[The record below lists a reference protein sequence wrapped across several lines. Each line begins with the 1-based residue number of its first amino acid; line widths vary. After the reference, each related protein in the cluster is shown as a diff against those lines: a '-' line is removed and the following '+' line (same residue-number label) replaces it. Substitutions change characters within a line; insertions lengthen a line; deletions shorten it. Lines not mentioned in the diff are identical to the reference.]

1 MPDSATN
8 DNNQTAHNLQ
18 TLLLNVES
26 VSSSA
31 SAVGRECRH
40 FMGLLQQVLAGPGA
54 REFMDEMG
62 ESLKRLVDAFDGYSS
77 AVTDHSVAFA
87 VAAEDAKRKIDVL
100 KEGGRQGQQSVTES
114 SSSSIPRAKKPVVK
128 LPALRIRTADTHPS
142 SPCAFPSEA
151 PLNAPTH
158 LPPPQAPSTVYY
170 TPESRSRSVSPDP
183 DCDPRKMQVSRT
195 ISPDLNCD
203 SQNTQDVDGAVS
215 TLQEDFR
222 QVRLSSAQGQLES
235 STNPEREPR
244 PSLALSLPKADFTF
258 RAPPSSSGSSSP
270 STNRS
275 PASPQRNP
283 FLTPPLPSPST
294 APSSPSSP
302 TRPSFHNLPYTVV
315 SRGVNARG
323 NRWEKRDYGP
333 GAPNRNAYH
342 YSNSDGSYF
351 YSNWDGSRFWRGKN
365 GKSWV
370 REGEMGWR
378 RHQV

>member
-1 MPDSATN
+1 MCDEAVVDVQRFGKDGHRCTN
-8 DNNQTAHNLQ
+8 GQ
-18 TLLLNVES
+18 LLI
-26 VSSSA
+26 
-31 SAVGRECRH
+31 H
-40 FMGLLQQVLAGPGA
+40 LL
-54 REFMDEMG
+54 
-62 ESLKRLVDAFDGYSS
+62 
-77 AVTDHSVAFA
+77 
-87 VAAEDAKRKIDVL
+87 I
-100 KEGGRQGQQSVTES
+100 SVTES